1 MRLRSDA
8 VQAEHAVRLTI
19 TGHALGETFLDFVAD
34 RANRFSL
41 NGWATARDD
50 SATVVVAGP
59 PALIDMLM
67 VACLL
72 GPAAC
77 RVDAIAVAPATKADA
92 GAGFRRPAAGIT
104 GSAAAVRTATDG
116 EPEMAA

>member
-8 VQAEHAVRLTI
+8 VQADDAVRLTI
-19 TGHALGETFLDFVAD
+19 TGHGLGETFLDFVAD

-77 RVDAIAVAPATKADA
+77 RVDDIAVAPSTKADA
-92 GAGFRRPAAGIT
+92 GVGFRRLAVGMT
-104 GSAAAVRTATDG
+104 GSTGAGRMATDG

>member
-8 VQAEHAVRLTI
+8 VQADDAVRLTI
-19 TGHALGETFLDFVAD
+19 TGHGLGETFLDFVAD

-59 PALIDMLM
+59 PALIDMLT

-77 RVDAIAVAPATKADA
+77 RVDDIAVVPATKADA
-92 GAGFRRPAAGIT
+92 GAGFRRSAASLT
-104 GSAAAVRTATDG
+104 GSRMAGRTAMDG